1 MVIPLGVYVDSGT
14 QLAKLVDVEF
24 SLREVNLITYDSIG
38 FEVVVGTPKSHEER
52 GRVEAKVKAL
62 KDMLKKLSVTSDTCQ
77 TLIGW
82 EISFQKIANQLDNLP
97 IAKTSGS
104 NVYDPNSE
112 LITANRLK
120 LGRNNFRSP
129 ENSMLLINSPS
140 SLLERAQLVHEKWY
154 ELFIKQIHHLIPRP
168 KWFSDDKIKVGDICL
183 FLYEDGNQPKLWVW
197 KMGKVIDMNTNRRLV
212 IGYFISSSNSMRTVL
227 RCPCQVSIIFSTED
241 LALNTNAHFEKL
253 ISENN

>member
-129 ENSMLLINSPS
+129 ENS
-140 SLLERAQLVHEKWY
+140 
-154 ELFIKQIHHLIPRP
+154 
-168 KWFSDDKIKVGDICL
+168 IKVGDICL